1 VQRSA
6 EQSRAEQMWERKCR
20 RIENEKGEVLVP
32 TLQPMLLSTVPSP
45 PPFLVLLQA
54 QTPPMVDLGF

>member
-1 VQRSA
+1 MC
-6 EQSRAEQMWERKCR
+6 EKMCR
-20 RIENEKGEVLVP
+20 RIENEEGEVLVP

>member
-1 VQRSA
+1 
-6 EQSRAEQMWERKCR
+6 MCK
-20 RIENEKGEVLVP
+20 RIENEKGEVSVP

-45 PPFLVLLQA
+45 PASLVLLQA

>member
-1 VQRSA
+1 VQCR
-6 EQSRAEQMWERKCR
+6 EVQSRAEQTCESMCK
-20 RIENEKGEVLVP
+20 RIENEEGDVLVP

-54 QTPPMVDLGF
+54 QTPPMVGLGF